1 MVAAIRD
8 EVLYDVRFRDVRFR
22 VALQQAFNVSGALGT
37 IGLEP
42 VYGGKLRRIIYD

>member
-8 EVLYDVRFRDVRFR
+8 EVLYNVRFR

>member
-8 EVLYDVRFRDVRFR
+8 EVLYDVRFR
-22 VALQQAFNVSGALGT
+22 VALQQAFNVSGARGA

-42 VYGGKLRRIIYD
+42 VYRRKIRRLIYD